1 MVAGVIIATNGLLM
15 GCQIFPTQADNT
27 ISQRVHPLLQLA
39 DAHIGRGDLTAAL
52 PLIIQAEQIAPASM
66 TVALKRAEI
75 LERQG
80 DQAETQNI
88 LERLDRQEPEVS
100 HAYARFLNKIGQR
113 AKAIGVLAVACDAI
127 DYPHR
132 FEALQLRTQLLI
144 ASHRF
149 LEAGHD
155 LDRLSRMKTGDP
167 SIQLVRVQV
176 LLKSG
181 RVREALEVYQA
192 INRSVK
198 TGKLAQEIER
208 DFRRLA
214 KRLKIVGRDFG
225 PYDF

>member
-80 DQAETQNI
+80 DQAEAQRI
-88 LERLDRQEPEVS
+88 FERLDRHEPEVS

-127 DYPHR
+127 DYPRR

>member
-1 MVAGVIIATNGLLM
+1 M

-80 DQAETQNI
+80 DQAEAQRI
-88 LERLDRQEPEVS
+88 LEWLDRQEPEVS

>member
-1 MVAGVIIATNGLLM
+1 MVAGVIIATNALLT
-15 GCQIFPTQADNT
+15 GCQIFPTPADDT

-52 PLIIQAEQIAPASM
+52 PLIIQAEQIAPAA
-66 TVALKRAEI
+66 TIVALKRAEI
-75 LERQG
+75 LARQG
-80 DQAETQNI
+80 DQDEAQHI
-88 LERLDRQEPEVS
+88 FGRLDRQEPEVS
-100 HAYARFLNKIGQR
+100 HAYARFLHEIGQPTR
-113 AKAIGVLAVACDAI
+113 ALEALAVACAAI

-149 LEAGHD
+149 LEEGHD
-155 LDRLSRMKTGDP
+155 LDQLSRMRTGDS
-167 SIQLVRVQV
+167 SIQLVRVQM

-181 RVREALEVYQA
+181 QVREALEVYQA
-192 INRSVK
+192 ISRPAK
-198 TGKLAQEIER
+198 IGKLAQEIER
-208 DFRRLA
+208 DFRQLA

>member
-80 DQAETQNI
+80 DQAEAQSI
-88 LERLDRQEPEVS
+88 FERLDRQEPEVS

-127 DYPHR
+127 DYPRR

>member
-1 MVAGVIIATNGLLM
+1 MVAGVIIVTNGLLM

-75 LERQG
+75 PERQG
-80 DQAETQNI
+80 DQAEAQRI

-167 SIQLVRVQV
+167 SNQLVRVQV

>member
-80 DQAETQNI
+80 DQAEAQRI
-88 LERLDRQEPEVS
+88 LEWLDRQEPEVS

-192 INRSVK
+192 INRSAK

>member
-80 DQAETQNI
+80 DQAEAQRI

>member
-1 MVAGVIIATNGLLM
+1 MPN
-15 GCQIFPTQADNT
+15 
-27 ISQRVHPLLQLA
+27 
-39 DAHIGRGDLTAAL
+39 IGRGDLTEAL

-80 DQAETQNI
+80 DQAEAQRI

>member
-1 MVAGVIIATNGLLM
+1 MVAGVIIATNGLLV

-80 DQAETQNI
+80 DQAEAQRI

>member
-1 MVAGVIIATNGLLM
+1 MVAGVIIATNALLT
-15 GCQIFPTQADNT
+15 GCQIFPTPADDT
-27 ISQRVHPLLQLA
+27 ISQRVHPLLRLA

-52 PLIIQAEQIAPASM
+52 PLIIQAEQIAPAAT

-75 LERQG
+75 LARQG
-80 DQAETQNI
+80 DQAEAQRI
-88 LERLDRQEPEVS
+88 FGRLDRQEPEVS
-100 HAYARFLNKIGQR
+100 HAYARFLHEIGQPTR
-113 AKAIGVLAVACDAI
+113 AIGVLAVACDAI

-149 LEAGHD
+149 LEAGRD
-155 LDRLSRMKTGDP
+155 LDQLSRMRTGDS
-167 SIQLVRVQV
+167 SIQLVRVQM

-181 RVREALEVYQA
+181 QVREALEVYQA
-192 INRSVK
+192 ISRSAK

-208 DFRRLA
+208 DFRQLA

>member
-15 GCQIFPTQADNT
+15 GCQFFPTQADNT

-80 DQAETQNI
+80 DQAEAQRI

-192 INRSVK
+192 INRSAK